1 MLHSS
6 KDLIVKKVKLV
17 GRTAVEKD
25 HAELQHIAG
34 TVFFVFLFF
43 YFFFLP
49 GRGYV
54 RNSEGMLRVLI
65 RCRKMLFNDFSL
77 VSSKYEI
84 KGLSA

>member
-34 TVFFVFLFF
+34 TVFFCLFVFLFF
-43 YFFFLP
+43 
-49 GRGYV
+49 
-54 RNSEGMLRVLI
+54 
-65 RCRKMLFNDFSL
+65 FSFQ
-77 VSSKYEI
+77 V
-84 KGLSA
+84 GDM